1 MYITHPLSASIYLPI
16 MSTNAY
22 THSKPRA
29 VIVSV
34 DGNIGSGKSTT
45 GIEYEQ
51 YVKARM
57 RSQSESDTTTDSA
70 DCVPIFPTIVSFEDE
85 ICFLDEPVEQWNK
98 VCDKDG
104 VNILTNLYKD
114 IRANAFKFQMMAYI
128 SRLALLRKAIQNP
141 KIKLIITERS
151 VETDRNV
158 FAKMLYDAGDIS
170 HDEYQI
176 YTMWF
181 DEFLTDVQLSG
192 IVYIHASPSV
202 CIDRIKQR
210 SRPGEIIQS
219 EYIQRCHEYHENW
232 IHTKKCPILELS
244 ANEDVIGTPRLLSER
259 MEKITEFING
269 LLISATPL

>member
-1 MYITHPLSASIYLPI
+1 MPSDQQQHQPQ
-16 MSTNAY
+16 
-22 THSKPRA
+22 RA
-29 VIVSV
+29 VIVSF

-45 GIEYEQ
+45 CIEYEQ
-51 YVKARM
+51 YIKARM
-57 RSQSESDTTTDSA
+57 SSSGASDASDASDGAT
-70 DCVPIFPTIVSFEDE
+70 VFPTITSFEDE
-85 ICFLDEPVEQWNK
+85 ICFLDEPVAEWNK

-128 SRLALLRKAIQNP
+128 SRLALLRNAIKNP
-141 KIKLIITERS
+141 KTKLIITERS

-170 HDEYQI
+170 HDEFQI

-219 EYIQRCHEYHENW
+219 DYIQRCHEYHENW
-232 IHTKKCPILELS
+232 IHTKKCPLLELP

-259 MEKITEFING
+259 MGKITEFISA
-269 LLISATPL
+269 LLHAAAAAASA

>member
-1 MYITHPLSASIYLPI
+1 MPI
-16 MSTNAY
+16 
-22 THSKPRA
+22 
-29 VIVSV
+29 IVSF

-45 GIEYEQ
+45 CYEYEQ
-51 YVKARM
+51 YLKKHM
-57 RSQSESDTTTDSA
+57 SNSD
-70 DCVPIFPTIVSFEDE
+70 DCGNDNIIFPTITSFEKE
-85 ICFLDEPVEQWNK
+85 VCFLDEPVALWNQ

-128 SRLALLRKAIQNP
+128 SRLSLLRKAVKDP

-158 FAKMLYDAGDIS
+158 FAKMLYDVGDIS

-176 YTMWF
+176 YTLWF

-192 IVYIHASPSV
+192 IVYIHASPEV
-202 CIDRIKQR
+202 CLARIGQR
-210 SRPGEIIQS
+210 AREGETIQS
-219 EYIQRCHEYHENW
+219 EYIQRCHQYHEDW
-232 IHTKKCPILELS
+232 IHSKKCPLLELP

-259 MEKITEFING
+259 METITEFIRG
-269 LLISATPL
+269 LL